1 MNFAKNRPEVV
12 EVPGHNATLFIPPA
26 GSKGGDQLGGN
37 PQSRFQE
44 IELLARW
51 LDSIFKI
58 PGSQIRFGLDALLG
72 LIPGLGDTATS
83 AASLYILLAAA
94 RNGVPRITILRMAAN
109 IGLDY
114 AVGSIPLLGDVFDVF
129 WKANLKN
136 VELLR
141 QHAQVD
147 KTKLRKLQLQD
158 WMFVGGLGFLLI
170 ALLVGSITIAYWI
183 VGSVI
188 QAVRSMSA

>member
-1 MNFAKNRPEVV
+1 MNSARNRPEVV
-12 EVPGHNATLFIPPA
+12 NVPGQNATLFIPPTGA
-26 GSKGGDQLGGN
+26 KGSDPLVGN
-37 PQSRFQE
+37 PQSRFHE
-44 IELLARW
+44 IEMLARL

-83 AASLYILLAAA
+83 AASLYILLTAA
-94 RNGVPRITILRMAAN
+94 RNSVPRITILRMAAN

-114 AVGSIPLLGDVFDVF
+114 AVGSIPLLGDVFDVY

-147 KTKLRKLQLQD
+147 KTKLRKLQFQD
-158 WMFVGGLGFLLI
+158 WLFVGGLAFLLI

-183 VGSVI
+183 VGSII
-188 QAVRSMSA
+188 QWFRSMSA